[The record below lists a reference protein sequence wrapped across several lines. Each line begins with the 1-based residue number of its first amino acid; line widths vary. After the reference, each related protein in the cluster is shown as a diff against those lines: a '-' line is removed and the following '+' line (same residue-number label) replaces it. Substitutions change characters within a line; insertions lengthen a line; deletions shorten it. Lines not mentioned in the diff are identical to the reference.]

1 MGPVFVSESC
11 HNEILQTEWL
21 KQQTL
26 IFLTPLEAGA
36 SQVALM
42 V

>member
-1 MGPVFVSESC
+1 MGPVFVSEHC

-21 KQQTL
+21 KQDTY
-26 IFLTPLEAGA
+26 FLTPLEAGA
-36 SQVALM
+36 SQEALM